1 MRLLLRIQRRIGL
14 GNKEGEEQGVEVEE
28 VLHVLGNLR
37 NFESKKKKQKNRKTP
52 TSVTLLKC

>member
-1 MRLLLRIQRRIGL
+1 MLQLHVSLLRIQRRIGL

-37 NFESKKKKQKNRKTP
+37 NFEKKKTEKHQN
-52 TSVTLLKC
+52 VCNVA